1 MLVPTSKGISADQF
15 SVPAAVPDATFQFT
29 TATPTLSP
37 AVPVTRI
44 EAAEVATMLK
54 AGDPMRRVG
63 GTWSLWG
70 GLGETGAFGGAGAG
84 AGAGGGGGAAPELPY
99 RSRIPAMSSSL
110 RPASCR

>member
-15 SVPAAVPDATFQFT
+15 SVPAAVPDATFQFTQFT

-70 GLGETGAFGGAGAG
+70 GLGETGAFGGGGAG
-84 AGAGGGGGAAPELPY
+84 APELPY